1 MKRFFIYSLLG
12 IIAAFAS
19 CDKNNPTPAQPDEPE
34 VPDTP
39 VVVTDPVF
47 TASIADTKTTVDVAT
62 GKVAWEAGDEITI
75 TDAASVSVVY
85 TTTDTGASATFTK
98 KAGETATL
106 GAGPYT
112 AVYGTA
118 PLTAQT
124 YGATIED
131 LPMTASSATTALT
144 FSVTCG
150 IASITLTKAATNISS
165 VKVSNGTD
173 AYTLSCTTAESIE
186 GGKVFNLVVPAG
198 SYTSFEF
205 TNDKGGVCLR
215 QKSGESVNIAANT
228 IQPISFSNIPFAY
241 IVHNAAELYDAIDT
255 VEDGDKIMLAEG
267 TYTAT
272 KTFAITKNIT
282 LEGGYGA
289 TPAFGDTPDPVNHK
303 AVLDGDSNKYRVMSV
318 AAPVETGKKV
328 QVSGVVLQNGI
339 GASNG
344 GGLFMTKGHADYSY
358 VDIKDNTAPSGSKN
372 GMGGGFILNG
382 ADVVGYFSNCVISN
396 NTTPANL
403 GGNYVYGGA
412 EAHFDKCLFSGNSA
426 TNGGGLY
433 IYTNSATRDIT
444 FTITNSE
451 FYGNKATS
459 GRAGAIYLRGGVA
472 GKATILNIANCTF
485 HENECSSYGS
495 AIDVYGS
502 ATINCTTN
510 IYSCTFVANA
520 TKSTNDS
527 HGGTVATE
535 TAGQTVNIYN
545 SILAGNTSAGSNNN
559 LYQPVGTINSTAN
572 VISATVSDY
581 LASAASTKSGC
592 LTKAY
597 KVKAA
602 ATTAGMN
609 VTALKAA
616 YTGGDTDFADALGY
630 DQWGAART
638 GTTAGAC
645 VTAE

>member
-1 MKRFFIYSLLG
+1 MKRFFIYSLVG

-47 TASIADTKTTVDVAT
+47 TASIADTKTVVDIST
-62 GKVAWEAGDEITI
+62 GKVTWESGDEITV

-85 TTTDTGASATFTK
+85 TTTDSGASATFTK
-98 KAGETATL
+98 KTGETATL

-112 AVYGTA
+112 AVYGSA

-124 YGATIED
+124 YSATIED
-131 LPMTASSATTALT
+131 LPMTATSSTTSLT
-144 FSVTCG
+144 FSVSCG
-150 IASITLTKAATNISS
+150 IMAITLSKDATNISS
-165 VKVSNGTD
+165 VKVGNGTD
-173 AYTLSCTTAESIE
+173 AYTLSCATAESIE

-205 TNDKGGVCLR
+205 TNDKGGVCIR

-255 VEDGDKIMLAEG
+255 AVSGDKIMLAEG

-272 KTFAITKNIT
+272 KAFEITKNIA

-303 AVLDGDSNKYRVMSV
+303 ATLDGGGTYRVLWV
-318 AAPVETGKKV
+318 KAAVETGKKV
-328 QVSGVVLQNGI
+328 EVSGLVLQHGK

-344 GGLFMTKGHADYSY
+344 GGLFMTIGNADYSY
-358 VDIKDNTAPSGSKN
+358 VDIKDNTGT
-372 GMGGGFILNG
+372 MGPGFVING
-382 ADVVGYFSNCVISN
+382 ANVVANFTNCVMSGNI
-396 NTTPANL
+396 TTANL

-412 EAHFDKCLFSGNSA
+412 VASFDKCVFSGNEA

-433 IYTNSATRDIT
+433 LFNNTATDKT

-451 FYGNKATS
+451 FYGNNGTA
-459 GRAGAIYLRGGVA
+459 GRGGAIYLRSGV
-472 GKATILNIANCTF
+472 TNTTTMNVANCTF
-485 HENECSSYGS
+485 HENKCKSYGS
-495 AIDVYGS
+495 ALVVYGS
-502 ATINCTTN
+502 ATQKCVAN
-510 IYSCTFVANA
+510 IYSCTFVANQTTDA
-520 TKSTNDS
+520 TY
-527 HGGTVATE
+527 GGTITTE
-535 TAGQTVNIYN
+535 KAGQTVNVYN
-545 SILAGNTSAGSNNN
+545 SILVGNTSAGENNN
-559 LYQPVGTINSTAN
+559 LYQLDGTINSTTN
-572 VISATVSDY
+572 VISASVGDY
-581 LASAASTKSGC
+581 LASAASTKEGF

-597 KVKAA
+597 KVKSA

-609 VTALKAA
+609 VMALKAA

-630 DQWGAART
+630 DQWGTART
-638 GTTAGAC
+638 GSTAGAC
-645 VTAE
+645 VTTE